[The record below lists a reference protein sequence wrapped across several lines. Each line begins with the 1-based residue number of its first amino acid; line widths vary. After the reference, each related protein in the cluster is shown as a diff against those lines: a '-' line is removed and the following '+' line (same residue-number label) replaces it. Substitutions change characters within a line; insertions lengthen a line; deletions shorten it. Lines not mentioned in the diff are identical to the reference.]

1 MTLRSSVRRWLG
13 RFGDR
18 STVGGDLRAGIVLGV
33 ESVPDGLAAGV
44 LAGVSPLYGLYGYML
59 GTLGGALTTGSLF
72 MAVQSTGAMAVIIG
86 DVPEVRGDDS
96 AGAMAMLTLIAGVV
110 MLGLGIARLGSLV
123 RFIPTAVLIGFM
135 NAVAINIILGQLDN
149 ITGFDSTGANRI
161 MRLFDTVL
169 SIPQFSWPTV
179 LVGVITIALILLLER
194 TPLGALALVVAVI
207 AGSALTLLLPGGS
220 VATIGDIAEVTRS
233 LPTPVL
239 PDLSLFGAL
248 IVPGVSIA
256 LVGLVQ
262 GAAISGAIPNPDGKY
277 PDASADFR
285 GQGVAN
291 IVSGLLRGMPVG
303 GSSSATALVRSA
315 GAKTALANLIA
326 GVVMIITLLTFGPLI
341 EYIAMPALAGLLIL
355 VGVRT
360 LKIHQ
365 VLMVLRTGPT
375 QATVFAVTFLLT
387 LLIPLQYAVL
397 AGVGLSIVLHIA
409 RQSNRVRIVRWQ
421 FDDPGGHPLEVAPP
435 AVVPHDETV
444 ILSPYGSLFFA
455 SAQSFRDQLPTPT
468 GASAGATV
476 IIRLRGSEELGVT
489 FLTMVRDYAD
499 ELEAHDATLMLVG
512 VGKRLQDQLDAT
524 GVGARVGGG
533 NIIPVRPR
541 VGDSLAEALAIVA
554 SRNGGGAR

>member
-1 MTLRSSVRRWLG
+1 MSLTTAVRRWLG

-18 STVGGDLRAGIVLGV
+18 STVGSDVRAGVALGV

-44 LAGVSPLYGLYGYML
+44 LAGVSPLFGLYGYML
-59 GTLGGALTTGSLF
+59 GTLAGALTTGSLF
-72 MAVQSTGAMAVIIG
+72 MSVQATGAMAVIIS
-86 DVPEVRGDDS
+86 DVPQVRGDDS
-96 AGAMAMLTLIAGVV
+96 AGAMAMLTLIAGVL

-123 RFIPTAVLIGFM
+123 RFIPTAVLIGFV

-149 ITGFDSTGANRI
+149 ITGYDSTGSNRI
-161 MRLFDTVL
+161 VRLVDTLL
-169 SIPQFSWPTV
+169 SIPQFSWPT
-179 LVGVITIALILLLER
+179 LLIGVVTIALILLLER
-194 TPLGALALVVAVI
+194 TPLGALGMVVAVV
-207 AGSALTLLLPGGS
+207 AGSLLALLMPDKS

-233 LPTPVL
+233 LPMPVL
-239 PDLSLFGAL
+239 PDLSLIGAL

-262 GAAISGAIPNPDGKY
+262 GAAISGAIPNPDGTY

-285 GQGVAN
+285 GQGIAN
-291 IVSGLLRGMPVG
+291 IASGLLRGMPVG
-303 GSSSATALVRSA
+303 GSMSATSLVRAA

-326 GVVMIITLLTFGPLI
+326 GIVMILTLLAFGPLI

-375 QATVFAVTFLLT
+375 QASVFTVTFVLT

-455 SAQSFRDQLPTPT
+455 SAQSFRAQLPTPT
-468 GASAGATV
+468 DASAGATV

-512 VGKRLQDQLDAT
+512 VGKHLQDQFDAT

-554 SRNGGGAR
+554 SRKDRGAR